1 MIGRFLRPR
10 APRIVALLAVRN
22 EQDCLARCLR
32 HLVDQGLQVAV
43 IDNESTDR
51 TPEIIRSLDPD
62 NLVRHEVHPFPG
74 HYDWEAILRRKQEL
88 AAELDAD
95 WFVHVD
101 ADEIPESPFPG
112 LTLAEALQHVEREGA
127 NAVNFNEF
135 VFVPTSDEEAWEGRD
150 YVAGMAWYYFF
161 EPRPLRLVRAW
172 KKGADPVDI
181 AGSGGHDAQFPGRVI
196 APTPFVLRH
205 YLTLSRRHL
214 IEKYGSRVF
223 SSHELEKGWHHNRV
237 GIETTTVPWPSSAE
251 LHHVDGTWNTSQ
263 PRTRHFFES
272 TP

>member
-1 MIGRFLRPR
+1 MTARLPR
-10 APRIVALLAVRN
+10 VMALLAVRN
-22 EQDCLARCLR
+22 EEHGLARCLQ
-32 HLVDQGLQVAV
+32 HLVEQGLQIAV

-51 TPEIIRSLDPD
+51 TLEIIRTLGPAH
-62 NLVRHEVHPFPG
+62 LVRHEVHPYPG
-74 HYDWEAILRRKQEL
+74 HYDWEAMLQHKQAL

-95 WFVHVD
+95 WFIHVD

-112 LTLAEALQHVEREGA
+112 LTLPEALHRVEEEGA

-135 VFVPTSDEEAWEGRD
+135 VFVPTTDKEAWEGRD
-150 YVAGMAWYYFF
+150 YVAGMRWYYFF
-161 EPRPLRLVRAW
+161 EPRPLRLIRAW
-172 KKGADPVDI
+172 KKSAVPIDL
-181 AGSGGHDAQFPGRVI
+181 ASSGGHDAQFPGRVI

-223 SSHELEKGWHHNRV
+223 APHELEKGWHHNRV
-237 GIETTTVPWPSSAE
+237 GIETATVPWPSPSE
-251 LHHVDGTWNTSQ
+251 LHRVDGTWNTSE
-263 PRTRHFFES
+263 PRTRHFFET